1 MRVNDAITGL
11 ILLVIAIAIFSYS
24 TTFPQLTGMQFSAG
38 FWPQTLCVC
47 MGLCAVSLI
56 YSGIKE
62 RAGGQAWVLLDEWW
76 RQSGTLFTVA
86 LVPLAILFYILF
98 SDYLGFIITSLVI
111 LLVMSLRFGLKPV
124 SAILLAVVT
133 TGVMQFIFVDLLLVQ
148 LPWGLLESVVFN
160 S

>member
-11 ILLVIAIAIFSYS
+11 ILLVIAIAIFAYS

-38 FWPQTLCVC
+38 FWPQTLCVLL
-47 MGLCAVSLI
+47 GLCAAILI
-56 YSGIKE
+56 FNGIKE
-62 RAGGQAWVLLDEWW
+62 RVGGQAWVLLDEWW

-98 SDYLGFIITSLVI
+98 SDFLGFIITSLII
-111 LLVMSLRFGLKPV
+111 LLSLSLRFGLKPIA
-124 SAILLAVVT
+124 AIILAVVT
-133 TGVMQFIFVDLLLVQ
+133 TGVMQFVFVDVLLVQ
-148 LPWGLLESVVFN
+148 LPWGLLESVVFG